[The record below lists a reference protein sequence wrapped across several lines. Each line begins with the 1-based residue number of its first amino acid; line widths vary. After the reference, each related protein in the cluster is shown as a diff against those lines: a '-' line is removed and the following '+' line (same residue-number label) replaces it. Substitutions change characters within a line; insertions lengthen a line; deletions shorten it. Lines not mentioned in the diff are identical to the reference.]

1 MAFTVTPRGEGVR
14 FAIHVQPRSKRPGID
29 GLHGDALRVRVQ
41 APPVD
46 GAANDAVVA
55 VIAAALGVPARAVH
69 IAAGQSGRQKLVDV
83 DGISAPAAQ
92 ARLLASP
99 SW

>member
-1 MAFTVTPRGEGVR
+1 MAFTVTPRGSGVR

-41 APPVD
+41 APPVE
-46 GAANDAVVA
+46 GAANEAVAA
-55 VIAAALGVPARAVH
+55 VLAEALGVPARAVH

-83 DGISAPAAQ
+83 DGVDAAGAM
-92 ARLLASP
+92 ARLLP
-99 SW
+99 T

>member
-1 MAFTVTPRGEGVR
+1 MAFTVTPRGAGVR

-41 APPVD
+41 APPVE
-46 GAANDAVVA
+46 GAANEAVVA

-83 DGISAPAAQ
+83 DGVDAA
-92 ARLLASP
+92 AALSRLLAT
-99 SW
+99 

>member
-1 MAFTVTPRGEGVR
+1 MAFTVTPRGAGVR

-41 APPVD
+41 APPVE
-46 GAANDAVVA
+46 GAANEAVVA
-55 VIAAALGVPARAVH
+55 VIAAALGVPSRAVH

-83 DGISAPAAQ
+83 DGVDAAAAL
-92 ARLLASP
+92 ARLLAT
-99 SW
+99 